1 MNYLTIVFSSILHI
15 ILVLLFEGVFL
26 FAILIPLIAKISKR
40 IARKLNAILYTKKD
54 NYFPGTLPRPTYPR
68 RPQYMKYDPNTDNY
82 IVNPNYNTELTHYYK
97 DWKVYDDFYYNLKTI
112 FTPAEKTILRYGVV
126 DETMFLKTQKKMPY
140 IMFGIILL
148 ILITAFIIIIFISKK
163 YKIPIDY
170 KFTIINSIIVFLLI
184 CGFAASLLWYSVF
197 SQSYKLDIN
206 KRMFQSVLDNYTNL

>member
-54 NYFPGTLPRPTYPR
+54 NYFPGTVPRPVHPVYPVYY
-68 RPQYMKYDPNTDNY
+68 Q
-82 IVNPNYNTELTHYYK
+82 NPNYNTELTQFYKDLEQYYK
-97 DWKVYDDFYYNLKTI
+97 DENDFYYNLKTI
-112 FTPAEKTILRYGVV
+112 FTPAETTMLRYGVV
-126 DETMFLKTQKKMPY
+126 DETTFLKTQTKMPY
-140 IMFGIILL
+140 IMFGLILL

-206 KRMFQSVLDNYTNL
+206 KRMFQSALDNYTNL

>member
-40 IARKLNAILYTKKD
+40 IARKLNAILYTKRD
-54 NYFPGTLPRPTYPR
+54 NYFPGSIKRPVPPVYP
-68 RPQYMKYDPNTDNY
+68 NY
-82 IVNPNYNTELTHYYK
+82 QNPNYNTELIQFYKDLEQYYK
-97 DWKVYDDFYYNLKTI
+97 DDNDFYYNLKTI
-112 FTPAEKTILRYGVV
+112 FTPAETTMLRYGVV
-126 DETMFLKTQKKMPY
+126 DETTFLKTQTKMPY
-140 IMFGIILL
+140 IMFGLILL

-206 KRMFQSVLDNYTNL
+206 KRMFQSALDNYTNL